1 MRIVHNVSI
10 PTVSQITTQS
20 GRMSLP
26 VDPAV
31 LVYSHFEHVYGT
43 AAPQGTQGVTI
54 NQLKLLDV
62 LIRQLSA
69 LREDAPL
76 LSLATMGDDGGNAA
90 EAALQDAARQ
100 DAARL
105 DAQIEIYRNQI
116 LQTRA
121 ASAAMPYIPAPQA
134 PSGAVFSLVA

>member
-1 MRIVHNVSI
+1 MRIAPNVSI
-10 PTVSQITTQS
+10 PVVSQITAQS

-26 VDPAV
+26 VDPSI
-31 LVYSHFEHVYGT
+31 LIYSHFENVFGT
-43 AAPQGTQGVTI
+43 AAPQGTQGATI

-69 LREDAPL
+69 LKDDASF
-76 LSLATMGDDGGNAA
+76 LSLPASGDDSGSAA
-90 EAALQDAARQ
+90 HVARMEALV
-100 DAARL
+100 
-105 DAQIEIYRNQI
+105 ETYRNQV

-121 ASAAMPYIPAPQA
+121 ASAAMPYISAPQA